1 MKKIQEYKNG
11 KILNRNELTPGK
23 FLTEI
28 MQIIQSVEIPKPMA
42 NHDKFRRKYSQRVLK
57 TLQKNIVH
65 SCNDKTYKF
74 NKNYSQEFPRN
85 QMLLWGV
92 LFTALK
98 EVLIDKSLELKTKTL
113 NKISVEE
120 YKKMPKRYRSAFRKK
135 SLIPNA
141 YICETAPESEKYN
154 LILDYEPSDKF
165 DETHEKIKKLL
176 SIVCEPIENGY
187 PEWDDKTGN
196 FGYVSDITVAPET
209 GLFKKHL
216 VSDEQMAA
224 ITALCAIFRKIAKSC
239 VVTETKHGAKA
250 IWEEYTNAKKR
261 ENIVLNAYQYVE
273 DMREYAKKLAS
284 LKNDNLTK
292 RHQNVKCDVLMAL
305 RENIHTFT
313 K

>member
-28 MQIIQSVEIPKPMA
+28 MQIIQSVEIPKPMV
-42 NHDKFRRKYSQRVLK
+42 NHDEFRRKYSQRVLK

-74 NKNYSQEFPRN
+74 NKNYSQQFPRN

-98 EVLIDKSLELKTKTL
+98 EILIDESFDSKTKKL
-113 NKISVEE
+113 NKISAEE
-120 YKKMPKRYRSAFRKK
+120 YNKMPKRYRSAFKK
-135 SLIPNA
+135 ASFIPNT

-154 LILDYEPSDKF
+154 LILDCESSDKF
-165 DETHEKIKKLL
+165 DETHKEITKLL
-176 SIVCEPIENGY
+176 SIVYERIENGY
-187 PEWDDKTGN
+187 LEWNPKVGSVE
-196 FGYVSDITVAPET
+196 YVSDTTVAPET

-224 ITALCAIFRKIAKSC
+224 ITALCAIFRNIAKSC
-239 VVTETKHGAKA
+239 VITETKHGAKA
-250 IWEEYTNAKKR
+250 VLDEYANAKKR

-273 DMREYAKKLAS
+273 DMRECAKKLAS

-292 RHQNVKCDVLMAL
+292 RHQNIKRDVLMAL